1 MNAVPGWFKVVAVLA
16 LLWNV
21 LGCVVFF
28 ADLRLSPEE
37 VAQLPDAQ
45 QALYAARPAWAVA
58 ATGLAVFGGV
68 LGCLGLL
75 LRRTWAVA
83 VLALS
88 LLGIAVQD
96 VALFVLVD
104 GARLAGPV
112 AVGMQA
118 VVLAIGIALLL
129 LARKARAR
137 GWLAWR

>member
-21 LGCVVFF
+21 LGCVAFF
-28 ADLRLSPEE
+28 ADLKLSPAD
-37 VAQLPDAQ
+37 VAQLPEAQ
-45 QALYAARPAWAVA
+45 QVLYAARPAWSVA

-75 LRRTWAVA
+75 LRRKWAVA

-88 LLGIAVQD
+88 LLGIVMQD
-96 VALFVLVD
+96 IALFLLVD

-112 AVGMQA
+112 AVVMQT
-118 VVLAIGIALLL
+118 VVLVVGLALLL
-129 LARKARAR
+129 LARKASAR
-137 GWLAWR
+137 GWLG

>member
-118 VVLAIGIALLL
+118 VVLVVGIALLL

-137 GWLAWR
+137 GWLA

>member
-21 LGCVVFF
+21 LGCVAFF
-28 ADLRLSPEE
+28 ADLRLSLEE

-45 QALYAARPAWAVA
+45 QALYAARPTWAVA

-88 LLGIAVQD
+88 LLGVAVQD

-118 VVLAIGIALLL
+118 VVLLVGIALLL
-129 LARKARAR
+129 LARKARVQ
-137 GWLAWR
+137 GWLV